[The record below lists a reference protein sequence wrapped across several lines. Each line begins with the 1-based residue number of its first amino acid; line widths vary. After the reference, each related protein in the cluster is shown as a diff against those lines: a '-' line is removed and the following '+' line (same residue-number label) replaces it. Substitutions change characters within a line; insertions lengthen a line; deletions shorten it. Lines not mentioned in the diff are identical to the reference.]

1 LEIKK
6 NFEANLPKIKADQE
20 LISIVFQNLF
30 SNSLKYTPPGGSIA
44 IGMKRHASHVLI
56 EISDSGY
63 GIPEK
68 QKSRIFTKMF
78 RADNIRSKETDGT
91 GLGLYIV
98 RAIVKQH
105 GGRVWFESEENKG
118 TKFYVSL
125 PANLR
130 IKERKKR

>member
-1 LEIKK
+1 MIKK
-6 NFEANLPKIKADQE
+6 GFEAKLPKIKADPE
-20 LISIVFQNLF
+20 LIRIVFQNII
-30 SNSLKYTPPGGSIA
+30 SNALKYTPAGGSIA
-44 IGMKRHASHVLI
+44 IGMKRQNSHVLI

-78 RADNIRSKETDGT
+78 RADNIRSKDTDGT

-130 IKERKKR
+130 IKGRKRKR